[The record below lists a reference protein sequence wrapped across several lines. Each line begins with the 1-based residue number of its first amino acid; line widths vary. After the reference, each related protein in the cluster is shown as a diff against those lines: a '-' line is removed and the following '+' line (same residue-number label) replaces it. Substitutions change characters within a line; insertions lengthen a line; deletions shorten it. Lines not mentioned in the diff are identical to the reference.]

1 MKGRLKVREEESE
14 WEMRR
19 TWSKAGEGGREGR
32 GRERRG
38 GEGSR

>member
-1 MKGRLKVREEESE
+1 MEGTLKVKEEESE
-14 WEMRR
+14 WGMRR
-19 TWSKAGEGGREGR
+19 TGSKAGEGGREGR